1 MNHQVFSILK
11 PIKSIM
17 LGLAKKENLKKK
29 QKKILLC
36 MLKLSL
42 LINLAKMKL
51 FNQMQ
56 KDILM
61 MYVQNFEKIF
71 MKVEYIQKKFIVLYK
86 NIL

>member
-1 MNHQVFSILK
+1 
-11 PIKSIM
+11 M

-36 MLKLSL
+36 MLKLSQ
-42 LINLAKMKL
+42 LINLAKMKT

-61 MYVQNFEKIF
+61 MYVQNFEKIY
-71 MKVEYIQKKFIVLYK
+71 MKVEYIQKYLTFYSKINYDI
-86 NIL
+86 N

>member
-1 MNHQVFSILK
+1 MEFLNRQNSVTIKMNHQVFSILK

-42 LINLAKMKL
+42 LINLAKMKI

-61 MYVQNFEKIF
+61 MYVQNFENSI
-71 MKVEYIQKKFIVLYK
+71 
-86 NIL
+86 